1 MSDIYLII
9 SEDDFLLE
17 EEKNKLI
24 KEKQIDPFNITSY
37 NFSDSNP
44 LEILNEM
51 TTISLL
57 GDKRCV
63 VITEPEFLKST
74 YKNKDVQESFKKY
87 FNNPNE
93 DTILII
99 LANTDA
105 MENEM
110 RVILKDNAIIQ
121 TIDAISKDNLVE
133 WIKNRLSNQGFKV
146 TGIDISSKMI
156 EEANKLI

>member
-51 TTISLL
+51 T
-57 GDKRCV
+57 K
-63 VITEPEFLKST
+63 
-74 YKNKDVQESFKKY
+74 
-87 FNNPNE
+87 
-93 DTILII
+93 
-99 LANTDA
+99 LAI
-105 MENEM
+105 EM
-110 RVILKDNAIIQ
+110 
-121 TIDAISKDNLVE
+121 
-133 WIKNRLSNQGFKV
+133 NQ
-146 TGIDISSKMI
+146 
-156 EEANKLI
+156 